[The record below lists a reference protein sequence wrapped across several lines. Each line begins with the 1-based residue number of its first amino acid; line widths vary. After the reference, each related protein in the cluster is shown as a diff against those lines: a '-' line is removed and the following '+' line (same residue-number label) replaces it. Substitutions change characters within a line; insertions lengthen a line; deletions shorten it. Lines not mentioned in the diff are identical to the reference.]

1 MEKKYNILI
10 VDDEQDVH
18 TVLGKMLEKEG
29 YLVQSAFSAAQA
41 LEKIKQAKPD
51 LMLLDIMMPKTS
63 GIELLNTLRNQPETK
78 DLLIII
84 ISAKDEQSDRIE
96 GLSHGADDYIS
107 KPFHLRSLVR
117 KIEHVLQKKKE
128 ENFQD
133 SILSQ

>member
-29 YLVQSAFSAAQA
+29 YLVQSAFNAAQA

-63 GIELLNTLRNQPETK
+63 GIELLNTLRNQPATK

-84 ISAKDEQSDRIE
+84 ISAKDEQADRIE